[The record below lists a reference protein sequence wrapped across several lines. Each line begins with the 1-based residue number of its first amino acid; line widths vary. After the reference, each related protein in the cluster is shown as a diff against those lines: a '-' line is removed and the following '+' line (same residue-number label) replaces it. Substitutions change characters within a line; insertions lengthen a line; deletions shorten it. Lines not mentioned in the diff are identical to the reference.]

1 MLRTLKDLL
10 NSLTEASSNTSPQ
23 DQEHQLQLAT
33 AVLLVEVLRAE
44 PTLDA
49 AERATVVTALRNKFS
64 LNDNEI
70 AALIE
75 LAQDTA
81 HTAYDYFIEFGHQAN
96 EFTLKELKPKSS
108 LVGAKKLATL
118 ASQFA
123 LRYLLPVGLIG
134 GISYGFAPQYLVH
147 SLSIALVLCIV
158 QLVLSLKS
166 SKQKGTGRMDLALRD
181 CIETMM
187 RDFQNNAQ
195 QISQEQA
202 IIDSWDDEKTA

>member
-81 HTAYDYFIEFGHQAN
+81 HTAYDYQRFTSQLNERFTQEQKTRVVEAMWQVAYADAHLDAN
-96 EFTLKELKPKSS
+96 ENHVISKVAGLLHVTHGEYIAAKLRAKET
-108 LVGAKKLATL
+108 A
-118 ASQFA
+118 
-123 LRYLLPVGLIG
+123 GL
-134 GISYGFAPQYLVH
+134 S
-147 SLSIALVLCIV
+147 
-158 QLVLSLKS
+158 
-166 SKQKGTGRMDLALRD
+166 
-181 CIETMM
+181 
-187 RDFQNNAQ
+187 
-195 QISQEQA
+195 
-202 IIDSWDDEKTA
+202 

>member
-81 HTAYDYFIEFGHQAN
+81 HTAYDYQRFTSQLNERFTQEQKIRVVEAMWQVAYADAHLDAN
-96 EFTLKELKPKSS
+96 ENHVISKVAGLLHVTHGEYIAAKLRAKET
-108 LVGAKKLATL
+108 A
-118 ASQFA
+118 
-123 LRYLLPVGLIG
+123 GL
-134 GISYGFAPQYLVH
+134 S
-147 SLSIALVLCIV
+147 
-158 QLVLSLKS
+158 
-166 SKQKGTGRMDLALRD
+166 
-181 CIETMM
+181 
-187 RDFQNNAQ
+187 
-195 QISQEQA
+195 
-202 IIDSWDDEKTA
+202 